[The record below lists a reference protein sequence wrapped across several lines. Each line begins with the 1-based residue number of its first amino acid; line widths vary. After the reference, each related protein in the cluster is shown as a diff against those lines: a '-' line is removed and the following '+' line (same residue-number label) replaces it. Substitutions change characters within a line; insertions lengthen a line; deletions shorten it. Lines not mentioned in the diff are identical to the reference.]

1 MHNVVVTGA
10 SRGLGLGTAKALV
23 GAGYCAICIARS
35 AGDEMNRTLE
45 EAEKTGH
52 GAFHFVPFD
61 LFEIEKI
68 PHLVEMLREKY
79 GTVYGLVNN
88 AGIGIGGVL
97 ATMQNAQIE
106 SLIRLNT
113 LSPIVLTKYI
123 VRLMMVRNE
132 GRIVNITS
140 IVGLTGFLFFTD

>member
-1 MHNVVVTGA
+1 
-10 SRGLGLGTAKALV
+10 
-23 GAGYCAICIARS
+23 
-35 AGDEMNRTLE
+35 
-45 EAEKTGH
+45 
-52 GAFHFVPFD
+52 
-61 LFEIEKI
+61 
-68 PHLVEMLREKY
+68 MLREKY

-132 GRIVNITS
+132 AAS
-140 IVGLTGFLFFTD
+140 